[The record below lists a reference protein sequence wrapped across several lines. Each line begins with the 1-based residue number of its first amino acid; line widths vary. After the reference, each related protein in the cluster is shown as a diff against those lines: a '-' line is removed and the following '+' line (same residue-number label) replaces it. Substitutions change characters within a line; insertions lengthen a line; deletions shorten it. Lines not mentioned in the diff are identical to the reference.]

1 MAIPYASAP
10 DAPVPV
16 TIISGVRVASSI
28 PSVQCSAAPSFA
40 LATVSF
46 GSAAAA
52 GAEAISVSAAASTRV
67 RAGSIRRTFSCG
79 NAGVHRGAL
88 RCAP

>member
-1 MAIPYASAP
+1 M
-10 DAPVPV
+10 PV
-16 TIISGVRVASSI
+16 TIISGVRAASSI

-52 GAEAISVSAAASTRV
+52 GAAAISDSAQASDGRLFARRSMAAPSQAAGRARSTGART
-67 RAGSIRRTFSCG
+67 GSRSE
-79 NAGVHRGAL
+79 AAE
-88 RCAP
+88 A